1 MGVTYYKL
9 EQRYEGDRTKGCGLT
24 SAEVDANFHFLRG
37 YDIKDAT
44 FEDGILTLERV
55 NCDKIVV
62 EGIPEYVKAIAQE
75 TMDSYDE
82 PFDVSETEYDPKT
95 GTLHLIVNG
104 NDYPINGF
112 EDTRFDFKLYVGYGL
127 DGNGTIADPVRVS
140 HVNDTGFFAPV
151 EKIIDFEKGEK
162 LPDTAEGGDV
172 EKRYITREA
181 KSPYGLVYD
190 YDAILRIKDFLEAD
204 GQGWRIPTAD
214 DWAAMLNGQED
225 CDGEFVNHDNYAESS
240 KNGKIAGWK
249 LKDLSW
255 DEETTGEGKFN
266 VYPVQIERGKKV
278 ASFWT
283 TTQYPNG
290 DGVCAKQFNEGEG
303 TVMSTRGRL
312 DTGAMRSLRLVRDAE
327 WGSESDVAVID
338 GRPYETVVLPTFRR
352 DRNGEPVLETAVW
365 TKENVIF
372 GTDIVGEDDSEEPF
386 GPGYVLEDDSA
397 YTDTIDWKY
406 YLNYYDSFDNK
417 WVKKPLRPNDIVMV
431 HDLGDSSD
439 EEVIVKLDDE
449 GNQILKKRS
458 EDLGEKLFDAVKDY
472 VDSAITAEATEREDT
487 DNEILSMITG
497 LTEDVMNL
505 SAETAEAV
513 ADLQEQVDDLGEDL
527 SALEQKEANDIAA
540 LQEAISASTEG
551 LNEKINNVESALTQE
566 IQDRQDNDVEWGTTQ
581 EVLLG
586 LGTEGLT
593 IKSHSGEKKIVRTFN
608 LDMGE
613 IKLLQRP

>member
-386 GPGYVLEDDSA
+386 GPGYVLEDESA

-439 EEVIVKLDDE
+439 EEVIVKIDE
-449 GNQILKKRS
+449 DGNQILKKRS
-458 EDLGEKLFDAVKDY
+458 EDLGEKLFDAVKAY
-472 VDSAITAEATEREDT
+472 VDSAITEEATTRSEND
-487 DNEILSMITG
+487 
-497 LTEDVMNL
+497 
-505 SAETAEAV
+505 EA
-513 ADLQEQVDDLGEDL
+513 LL
-527 SALEQKEANDIAA
+527 
-540 LQEAISASTEG
+540 EAISALTVEVEDFSASTVDALSALTSDVEDIRADISDLQRDFADG
-551 LNEKINNVESALTQE
+551 LEAEKQARENADEAINGRIDDVESALTQE
-566 IQDRQDNDVEWGTTQ
+566 TQERKDNDVAWGTNE

-593 IKSHSGEKKIVRTFN
+593 IKSHDGEKKIIRTFN
-608 LDMGE
+608 LNMGTIN
-613 IKLLQRP
+613 IKEMI

>member
-151 EKIIDFEKGEK
+151 ERIIDFEQGEK

-225 CDGEFVNHDNYAESS
+225 CDGEFVNHDNYSESS

-386 GPGYVLEDDSA
+386 GPGYVLEDESA

-458 EDLGEKLFDAVKDY
+458 EELGEKLFDAVKDY

-513 ADLQEQVDDLGEDL
+513 ADLQEQVDELGEDL

-540 LQEAISASTEG
+540 LQEAISESTEG

>member
-9 EQRYEGDRTKGCGLT
+9 EQRYEGDKTKGCGLT

-513 ADLQEQVDDLGEDL
+513 ADLQEQVDELGEDL